1 MMNLERKDLCEKR
14 LKIYLSGPI
23 MDEFH
28 GAAREWREQAKKLLG
43 ARFLLLD
50 PMRRK
55 FVDRQVDSANEI
67 VEF

>member
-1 MMNLERKDLCEKR
+1 MRNCGHSPLSGER

-28 GAAREWREQAKKLLG
+28 GGAREWREQAKKLLG
-43 ARFLLLD
+43 ARFFLLD

-55 FVDRQVDSANEI
+55 FVDRQVDRKS
-67 VEF
+67 VV